1 MTKKELIAAVAE
13 ETELSKKNVE
23 MIFSAIFDAIKNA
36 LANED
41 KIAIKGFGTFSVKQR
56 AARTGR
62 HPATGESL
70 KIPARTVPF
79 FSAGSD
85 LKNVVANGAPKKA
98 AKKSTKKAAK
108 KTTKKE
114 TTKKTTK
121 KASTK
126 KTTKKGGKKK

>member
-23 MIFSAIFDAIKNA
+23 LTFSAIFETIKDA
-36 LANED
+36 LARED

-62 HPATGESL
+62 HPAIGETL

-85 LKNVVANGAPKKA
+85 LKSVVASGTPKKAAKKATKKAAPKKA
-98 AKKSTKKAAK
+98 AKKAAPKKAAPKKAAK
-108 KTTKKE
+108 K
-114 TTKKTTK
+114 
-121 KASTK
+121 
-126 KTTKKGGKKK
+126 GKKK